1 MSQSL
6 AKVAQRFGV
15 DTELLDQF
23 HARLSQ
29 ADQQALDDL
38 LDSTKLYQMAAN
50 LAAAGQPIELLL
62 ITMLLEEHKKISYLF
77 DQLTYYQQKYYYHH
91 Q

>member
-6 AKVAQRFGV
+6 AKVAQHFGV
-15 DTELLDQF
+15 DTELLNQF
-23 HARLSQ
+23 HDHLSQ
-29 ADQQALDDL
+29 ADQRALDDL
-38 LDSTKLYQMAAN
+38 LDSTQLYQMAVN

-62 ITMLLEEHKKISYLF
+62 IIMLLEEHKKISYLF
-77 DQLTYYQQKYYYHH
+77 DQLTYYQQKYYYH